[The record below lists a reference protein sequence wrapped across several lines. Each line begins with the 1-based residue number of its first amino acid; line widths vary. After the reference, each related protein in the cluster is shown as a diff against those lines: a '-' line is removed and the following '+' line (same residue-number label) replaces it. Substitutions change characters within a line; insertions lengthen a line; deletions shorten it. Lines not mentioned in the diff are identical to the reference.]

1 MIRKEYSS
9 PSRRILLIRP
19 KCTYNITKCTY
30 RYEIFSKMG
39 CNRYLDKC
47 IPQFVIYYRRI
58 TNPISSKE
66 NHFQLFRL
74 HIIFYFT
81 LTSILHHPAAMM
93 HLSRHDIIHSFQV
106 FLHTTKSKLN
116 DEICRREIEI

>member
-1 MIRKEYSS
+1 MNMDFLTKWSVIDTMTNVYLN
-9 PSRRILLIRP
+9 LL
-19 KCTYNITKCTY
+19 Y
-30 RYEIFSKMG
+30 
-39 CNRYLDKC
+39 
-47 IPQFVIYYRRI
+47 I

>member
-1 MIRKEYSS
+1 MKFLAKWGVIDTLTNVYLN
-9 PSRRILLIRP
+9 LLYI
-19 KCTYNITKCTY
+19 I
-30 RYEIFSKMG
+30 
-39 CNRYLDKC
+39 D
-47 IPQFVIYYRRI
+47 V

-93 HLSRHDIIHSFQV
+93 HLSRHDTIHSFQV
-106 FLHTTKSKLN
+106 FCTQQKV
-116 DEICRREIEI
+116 I